1 VHALVTGTQKHR
13 RKRRLD
19 RGLKGDGGSSTGGG
33 GGGGGCH
40 GGDGA
45 GGGEFSLTQE
55 LSDLFN
61 DCTYLFR
68 FFNDQ
73 YLGIGGTDGV
83 GGKSGPRRRKGRGGG
98 RRLRRRRSPSSEADK
113 SSKAAAV
120 KVRRASVNEDGTVA
134 QAAAMVV

>member
-1 VHALVTGTQKHR
+1 LCARSFFKQKHR

-33 GGGGGCH
+33 GCR
-40 GGDGA
+40 GD
-45 GGGEFSLTQE
+45 GGEFSLTQE

-73 YLGIGGTDGV
+73 YLGIGGTDGA
-83 GGKSGPRRRKGRGGG
+83 GGKSGQRRRKGRGGN
-98 RRLRRRRSPSSEADK
+98 RRRRRRSSPSSEKGGKDEANR
-113 SSKAAAV
+113 SSTAAAV
-120 KVRRASVNEDGTVA
+120 KVRRASVNEDGTIEQV
-134 QAAAMVV
+134 AAMVA

>member
-1 VHALVTGTQKHR
+1 VRALFSCTQKHR

-33 GGGGGCH
+33 CR
-40 GGDGA
+40 GDG
-45 GGGEFSLTQE
+45 GSGGEFSLTQE

-73 YLGIGGTDGV
+73 YLGIGG
-83 GGKSGPRRRKGRGGG
+83 G
-98 RRLRRRRSPSSEADK
+98 RRLRRRRSPPSEKGIGQDEADK

>member
-1 VHALVTGTQKHR
+1 
-13 RKRRLD
+13 
-19 RGLKGDGGSSTGGG
+19 LKGDGGSSTGE
-33 GGGGGCH
+33 GGCR
-40 GGDGA
+40 GDGG

-73 YLGIGGTDGV
+73 YLGIGGTDGG
-83 GGKSGPRRRKGRGGG
+83 GGKSGPRRRKGRGGN
-98 RRLRRRRSPSSEADK
+98 RRRRRRRSPSSEKGGKVEADK

-120 KVRRASVNEDGTVA
+120 KVRRASVKEDGTVTH
-134 QAAAMVV
+134 AAAMVA